1 MGMFMNQARGT
12 VVLCIT
18 GKFPERFLNLC
29 AQHRIAYWGLSWVG
43 EHTIRL
49 TTFAQNRRRME
60 PLAER
65 IDCTIQVEDSKGLPE
80 FLSHFRRR
88 YAFLIGLACS
98 LLAVCVLSSFILT
111 IEVTGNSTVPTSEIL
126 WELRRQGVRIGVYGP
141 SLDRKV
147 IAQQALV
154 HLDTLSWMSINLY
167 GTRLEVVVRE
177 AVEPP
182 ELLEDEGFFDI
193 VAEADGIITQIE
205 PLQGE
210 AVVQEGD
217 TVAQGDMLISGT
229 ITMEP
234 PLYSDLPIR
243 TYQTHARGRVYARTW
258 RTVTAVIPTEA
269 SIKVYT
275 GEKHSNWS
283 LSLLGFHMD
292 FFQKSSIFPSGY
304 DKITKSYPLTLP
316 DGTTLPVM
324 LVAEQFHA
332 YQLET
337 VSIQV
342 DEAQNLLEER
352 LLEQLQKTIGSEGQ
366 ILSTDYRSRVWNGL
380 LEVTLTAECR
390 EEIGKETVGTP
401 IESNPLQQG
410 E

>member
-1 MGMFMNQARGT
+1 MKRAMHYVRGT
-12 VVLCIT
+12 VTLT
-18 GKFPERFLNLC
+18 AQGLFPERLLNLC
-29 AQHRIAYWGLSWVG
+29 AQEGVPCWGVEWTDS
-43 EHTIRL
+43 HTLRL
-49 TTFAQNRRRME
+49 TTFRHKLPQLKQLAQRAGCE
-60 PLAER
+60 IL
-65 IDCTIQVEDSKGLPE
+65 VEGRKGLPD
-80 FLSHFRRR
+80 FLWRFRRR
-88 YAFLIGLACS
+88 YAFLIGLALS
-98 LLAVCVLSSFILT
+98 LLAVCVLSRFVLT
-111 IEVTGNSTVPTSEIL
+111 IEVTGNETVSTARIL
-126 WELRRQGVRIGVYGP
+126 SQLRQEGVRPGVYGP
-141 SLDRKV
+141 GLDRKAV
-147 IAQQALV
+147 AQRVLIK
-154 HLDTLSWMSINLY
+154 LKELSWMSINLY

-177 AVEPP
+177 AVQSP
-182 ELLEDEGFFDI
+182 EMVEDEGYYDVI
-193 VAEADGIITQIE
+193 SQADGIITQVE
-205 PLQGE
+205 PLTGE
-210 AVVQEGD
+210 AAVAEGD
-217 TVAQGDMLISGT
+217 TVAKGEVLISGL
-229 ITMEP
+229 ISIEP
-234 PLYSDLPIR
+234 PLYSDQPVR
-243 TYQTHARGRVYARTW
+243 YYQTHARGRVYARTW
-258 RTVTAVIPTEA
+258 RTLEAVIPLSA
-269 SIKVYT
+269 QVKRYT
-275 GEKHSNWS
+275 GEERAVWS
-283 LSLLGFHMD
+283 LQFLDLQFN
-292 FFQKSSIFPSGY
+292 FYKSSSIPGDGY